1 VIDDEV
7 AIVSLLCRS
16 LERAGIAA
24 DAAHSGRAALERL
37 RSSEYDVVICD
48 LRMPD
53 ISGQQLFAH
62 LMAERPALTRK
73 IIFLTGDT
81 TSDGTEDF
89 LRQTGCRYVAKP
101 FELRDIIALVDALL
115 AETFGET
122 RTVPD

>member
-7 AIVSLLCRS
+7 TIVTLLCRS

-24 DAAHSGRAALERL
+24 DPAHSGRVALERL
-37 RSSEYDVVICD
+37 RSSRYDVVICD

-53 ISGQQLFAH
+53 VSGQQLFEH
-62 LMAERPALTRK
+62 LAAEMPAMTRR
-73 IIFLTGDT
+73 ILFLTGDT

-101 FELRDIIALVDALL
+101 FELRDIIALIDALL
-115 AETFGET
+115 AETFGEA